1 MPKPFLSAS
10 LGAIAVWSLISLAT
24 AASPQSTE
32 PSSFA
37 KQRVPLEP
45 VDRGSPIGTFG
56 PGTRYDEPVDTNTG
70 GTATEGASPADSP
83 ADSPNG
89 DLMQEILPPSLEP
102 QHRGDPSTELPAAD
116 PIPEE
121 ERSPIDLLPDDFLN
135 PENNQQGN
143 EPNHEPSHGQSHPS
157 PDTPAVPSD
166 PLDPST
172 PASSVELVPPEPN
185 SPAPNSPEPNPTESA
200 PQ

>member
-32 PSSFA
+32 PSSLT

-45 VDRGSPIGTFG
+45 VDRGSPVGTFG

-70 GTATEGASPADSP
+70 GAATEGASPADSP
-83 ADSPNG
+83 GSE
-89 DLMQEILPPSLEP
+89 LMQEILPPSLEP
-102 QHRGDPSTELPAAD
+102 QHRGDPSIERPAAD

-121 ERSPIDLLPDDFLN
+121 ERSPIDLLPDGFLN

-143 EPNHEPSHGQSHPS
+143 GPSHPS
-157 PDTPAVPSD
+157 PD
-166 PLDPST
+166 
-172 PASSVELVPPEPN
+172 PPPR
-185 SPAPNSPEPNPTESA
+185 SPCTR
-200 PQ
+200 